1 MGLAFFG
8 GFFGNKELISQDI
21 LGKIYQTLTR
31 SSDKKISKFF
41 LGEGIEDRQN
51 LLRFALIFIGII
63 IFLNLVTTLIN
74 LELKLNDRFIENN
87 KYYLYG

>member
-1 MGLAFFG
+1 MAFLG
-8 GFFGNKELISQDI
+8 GFFGNKEFISQDI

-31 SSDKKISKFF
+31 SSEKQLSKFF
-41 LGEGIEDRQN
+41 LGGGMADRRN
-51 LLRFALIFIGII
+51 LLHYALILIGII
-63 IFLNLVTTLIN
+63 IFSNVITNLIN